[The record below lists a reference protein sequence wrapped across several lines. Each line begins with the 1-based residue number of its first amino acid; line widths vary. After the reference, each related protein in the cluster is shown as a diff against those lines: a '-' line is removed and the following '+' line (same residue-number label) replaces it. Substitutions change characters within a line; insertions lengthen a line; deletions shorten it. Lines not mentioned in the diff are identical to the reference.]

1 MIGVWWPAV
10 AVFLFSVALTFLMIQ
25 VAHKVGFIHRPK
37 GERWSSR
44 PVAMGG
50 GIALFLAWLV
60 GAGFWVGLERW
71 EALAA
76 VAVMFCLGLWD
87 DFFSLSPRVKLFVE
101 ISVAGFLISR
111 GWRFELGFEVIS
123 IFVTLLW
130 IIGITNATNLLDNM
144 DGISAGTSAVA
155 LLAASVIGSLLYPD
169 DPMAA
174 FSMIAAGAA
183 AGFLIFNFAPA
194 KIYMGDSGSLSLGM
208 MVALSVLFASKE
220 RSSGWETVFLAALV
234 CWVPIFDTT
243 LVTVARLLEGR
254 PVALGGRDHITH
266 RLFGLGF
273 TERHVAVTLWSVTIL
288 TGVWAI
294 TVWLGRAQFSGFIFG
309 AWILVTV
316 CLGYFFL
323 KRKTPVN
330 VK

>member
-1 MIGVWWPAV
+1 MSGIWWPGV
-10 AVFLFSVALTFLMIQ
+10 AAFLISVVFTALMIQ
-25 VAHKVGFIHRPK
+25 VAHKVEFIHRPK

-50 GIALFLAWLV
+50 GIALFFAWLV
-60 GAGFWVGLERW
+60 GVGLWVGFERW

-87 DFFSLSPRVKLFVE
+87 DLFNLSPRVKLFVE
-101 ISVAGFLISR
+101 LSVAGFLISC

-123 IFVTLLW
+123 TAVTLLW
-130 IIGITNATNLLDNM
+130 IIGITNAMNLLDNM

-155 LLAASVIGSLLYPD
+155 LLAASVVGAILYPD
-169 DPMAA
+169 DPMVA
-174 FSMIAAGAA
+174 FSMVAAGAA
-183 AGFLIFNFAPA
+183 AGFLVFNFAPA

-208 MVALSVLFASKE
+208 MVALSVLFVSKE
-220 RSSGWETVFLAALV
+220 RSSGWETVILAALV

-243 LVTVARLLEGR
+243 LVTVARLLESR
-254 PVALGGRDHITH
+254 PIALGGRDHTTH
-266 RLFGLGF
+266 RLVGLGF
-273 TERHVAVTLWSVTIL
+273 TERHVAITLWSVTIL

-294 TVWLGRAQFSGFIFG
+294 TVWLGRAQFSRLVFG
-309 AWILVTV
+309 AWILATV

-323 KRKTPVN
+323 KRKTPAN